1 VGDAFGG
8 DCPAVGCFD
17 LGHLPNA
24 GQKAN
29 RLINLV
35 NLVPYSSLEQEFIEP
50 FKENY
55 HVVGT
60 PTLLILL
67 AGQEKARLLG
77 LGDQKTIRDFVSEFL
92 K

>member
-1 VGDAFGG
+1 MPQNENFR
-8 DCPAVGCFD
+8 PQFAVME
-17 LGHLPNA
+17 NMA
-24 GQKAN
+24 
-29 RLINLV
+29 RR
-35 NLVPYSSLEQEFIEP
+35 YSNELSVRVLEQEFMEP

-67 AGQEKARLLG
+67 AGQEKAHLLG
-77 LGDQKTIRDFVSEFL
+77 LADQKTIMDFVSKFL

>member
-17 LGHLPNA
+17 LGHLPNP

-29 RLINLV
+29 RLIKLV
-35 NLVPYSSLEQEFIEP
+35 NLVPYSLEQEFIEP

-60 PTLLILL
+60 PTLFILL

-77 LGDQKTIRDFVSEFL
+77 LADQKTIMDFVSEFL